1 MDQQLIEEKLEA
13 LRHCIQRVQEKCPAS
28 ADALMNDADVQDI
41 VSVNLTRA
49 VQLCVDIAAHVI
61 SESNEIPPSSMAG
74 SFDSLLRMG
83 AIDAENCQQMKRA
96 VGFRNVAVHQYQAVD
111 WNIVFS
117 ICTRN
122 IDDFRSFAST
132 ISRHLHL

>member
-1 MDQQLIEEKLEA
+1 MDQQLVEEKLEA
-13 LRHCIQRVQEKCPAS
+13 LRHCVQRVQDKCPAS
-28 ADALMNDADVQDI
+28 VDGLMNDSDIQDI

-49 VQLCVDIAAHVI
+49 VQLCVDISAHLI

-74 SFDSLLRMG
+74 SFDALQRMG
-83 AIDAENCQQMKRA
+83 VIDAEICRQMKRA

-111 WNIVFS
+111 WNIVFA
-117 ICTRN
+117 ICTTN
-122 IDDFRSFAST
+122 IDDFRSFASA